1 MSQQFLYLCRYPYLD
16 LTPSTDEPLVSFHG
30 EEGGGPPGPPPLRSA
45 EGCSGQPPGTCRL
58 RELLQARLQSPD
70 AFAVSEARSAVAV
83 AFALNGC
90 TVCGCWCSSISS
102 CKESWNAE
110 DAHQNPK
117 RPAEPPAADSDSSFS
132 ADSSSCNNGRHICIF
147 VIDAMT
153 RRAVCGWRLMGGSP
167 SRDSSSALKRSARCT
182 RCGEGPSKASS
193 TTGLGLSC
201 MQFAAG
207 DAFLCLRDDVTRRF
221 WMLDLQQ
228 EQAHYHS
235 WWQPRDALIAAV
247 FSVKSTAGVSGAAAE
262 VEPAVKSLIGQPSLG
277 KAADISHAGAPSAE
291 GPEHELVLLH
301 AHANEGRSDLSA
313 AGVSQ
318 GTWTAPCSG
327 PSCTSSGPFTLA
339 LEPLEFIDSSGNA
352 SPKSSGTCCC
362 MRLLPP
368 LLAVA
373 PWTYTF
379 TAALQQKGREP
390 VLVSTSTGPHWQKNQ
405 LPKAPRGPP
414 AACGRERCE
423 QKQKQMQM
431 QQQQQQ
437 QHRQQRESVSAAAA
451 VCVLCRPA
459 AAAAAAGLQ
468 QLWGCGFRFVVW
480 PPLVG
485 AAAAVATGVPL
496 LAGAAAAEGPCL
508 VGTDLAA
515 LLVRRSTAANIQAA
529 AAAERIAVACCDGAA
544 ALQQQ
549 QQKQA
554 QQPRRSGEAP
564 PGEPAQPAAM
574 PTQLASAA
582 SAADRGS
589 YFSTAAETRALL
601 LRSALPLSRP
611 AASSLRLLLGQQLTL
626 LHLRGFY
633 RRLLQQAP
641 QIERPLLLCPE
652 AAAAAADGSSYCI
665 ACQSHAAAQQEL
677 VVAAH
682 TMDDRLQVRQY
693 TSSSSSS
700 SSACTEVVCVVDFSK
715 APVVE
720 MPAAA
725 LTALKL
731 PSRGPSKGLVGV
743 DSACEP
749 SSSLLVAHCDGHG
762 LHVLLQ
768 LHGGGWGLAW
778 LVYRQQQ
785 QQQRQKGKPL
795 QPQQNWSV
803 QAAVRIPN
811 APCLLFAAFGRE
823 FCGTKLVA
831 LASAEGG
838 PVLLL
843 DWFRLL
849 TPECLQQRQQQ
860 AAVAEITFWPPYGA
874 LILHLKHRVGGS
886 NNNSGCG
893 SSGAE
898 GGSFSAAETRSARGA
913 PLLRVLLPGW
923 CRCGDK
929 AACVPSMAP
938 DGPRNKIFNLGHESY
953 AQIWRSSW
961 PRAADCLVRSRTHFV
976 MRLRSSR
983 GAPEK
988 SSLNPLV
995 LVPVCSPL
1003 LMGCQ
1008 AFSAT
1013 ADQQYRAMQ
1022 QRWEEAIW
1030 QQQQQQQQC
1039 KADGKVPGSGGPSGA
1054 RDVAVDSTAVDPR
1067 GPTPAGSLC
1076 KETPLEGPLG
1086 LCEETDALWELPQT
1100 RVSLRDELFGC
1111 CSDTPSSSSCKTPS
1125 GEGRVVWLGGDG
1137 QWSVRALGTPALGAW
1152 VHAVASATTTQ
1163 D

>member
-117 RPAEPPAADSDSSFS
+117 RRKMEGPPGGPTCTTFFPAHLQGSSPPHTPRTPAAPAEPPAADSDSSFS

-414 AACGRERCE
+414 AACGRER
-423 QKQKQMQM
+423 
-431 QQQQQQ
+431 
-437 QHRQQRESVSAAAA
+437 
-451 VCVLCRPA
+451 
-459 AAAAAAGLQ
+459 
-468 QLWGCGFRFVVW
+468 
-480 PPLVG
+480 
-485 AAAAVATGVPL
+485 
-496 LAGAAAAEGPCL
+496 
-508 VGTDLAA
+508 
-515 LLVRRSTAANIQAA
+515 TAANIQAA

-682 TMDDRLQVRQY
+682 TMDDRLQ
-693 TSSSSSS
+693 
-700 SSACTEVVCVVDFSK
+700 
-715 APVVE
+715 
-720 MPAAA
+720 
-725 LTALKL
+725 
-731 PSRGPSKGLVGV
+731 
-743 DSACEP
+743 
-749 SSSLLVAHCDGHG
+749 
-762 LHVLLQ
+762 
-768 LHGGGWGLAW
+768 
-778 LVYRQQQ
+778 
-785 QQQRQKGKPL
+785 
-795 QPQQNWSV
+795 
-803 QAAVRIPN
+803 AAVRIPN

-831 LASAEGG
+831 LASAE
-838 PVLLL
+838 
-843 DWFRLL
+843 
-849 TPECLQQRQQQ
+849 
-860 AAVAEITFWPPYGA
+860 WPPLLA
-874 LILHLKHRVGGS
+874 VHPFIHRNGS
-886 NNNSGCG
+886 GIG
-893 SSGAE
+893 
-898 GGSFSAAETRSARGA
+898 RIQ
-913 PLLRVLLPGW
+913 
-923 CRCGDK
+923 RCGDK
-929 AACVPSMAP
+929 AAVRDFLLTDSLLELQQPKQNCAA
-938 DGPRNKIFNLGHESY
+938 GLGGSTTHFFREFREK
-953 AQIWRSSW
+953 IWRSSW